1 METDNN
7 KSLITSVFE
16 QFSNIMKQAGP
27 YMAASYTLVGAV
39 IGLSLLG
46 YFLDR
51 LFDTKPWLLLSGILL
66 GVVIGLYGVAKVSL
80 NR

>member
-1 METDNN
+1 MESNNN

-16 QFSNIMKQAGP
+16 QFSRIMKQAGP
-27 YMAASYTLVGAV
+27 YMTASYTLVGAV

-51 LFDTKPWLLLSGILL
+51 LLDTNPWLLLLGILL

-80 NR
+80 NK

>member
-1 METDNN
+1 MEFNNN

-16 QFSNIMKQAGP
+16 QFSRIMKQAGP
-27 YMAASYTLVGAV
+27 YMTASYTLVGAV

-51 LFDTKPWLLLSGILL
+51 LLDTNPWLLLLGILL

-80 NR
+80 NK

>member
-7 KSLITSVFE
+7 KSFITSVFE
-16 QFSNIMKQAGP
+16 QFSRIMKQAGP
-27 YMAASYTLVGAV
+27 YMTASYTLVGSV
-39 IGLSLLG
+39 LGLSLLG

-51 LFDTKPWLLLSGILL
+51 VFDTKPWLLLSGILL

-80 NR
+80 NK